1 MAARKA
7 MFEALIQVFEEA
19 GLPYCVLAGY
29 DEYPEV
35 IASDIDFMVPEDW
48 RPRLRTII
56 VAAAVRAGG
65 HLVQRIA
72 HETTA
77 DYYAIARLDGDRI
90 DWLHP
95 DSCSD
100 FRRGGNLLLAGAG
113 VMQRRRRHRRGFWV
127 PAPADAFAYYLI
139 KKLDKGG
146 IDAAQAAQL
155 SARHA
160 EDPAGCA
167 RALQDILPPE
177 DAAAAAVDAAARTGH
192 WAPVFDRLPALTAA
206 MERHARR
213 ETRTARLRQLGA
225 DARRVLDRLLH
236 PTGLCVAFL
245 GPDGSGKSSVIAGVS
260 VELAQA
266 FRRVDYRHL
275 RPPLWPLLPNGDR
288 ADDAVAA
295 VVIDPHAR
303 PARSAAGSLA
313 KLLYFWAAYVVGGV
327 AWLYPRRVTSRLVVF
342 DRYYHDI
349 LADPRRYRFLATP
362 GLMRL
367 ARALGRRLPLPDLVF
382 ILDAAPELLQARK
395 QEVPLAETARQRDA
409 YLALAGELE
418 NTHVIDAG
426 QPLDQVVASVLGHI
440 VAAMEARTHRRLGVD
455 RSADDRGAA
464 AWKA

>member
-29 DEYPEV
+29 DEYPDV
-35 IASDIDFMVPEDW
+35 IPSDIDFMVPEDW
-48 RPRLRTII
+48 RPRLRTI
-56 VAAAVRAGG
+56 VLAAAVRSGG

-127 PAPADAFAYYLI
+127 PAPADAFAYYLT

-155 SARHA
+155 SARYA

-167 RALQDILPPE
+167 RALQDILPP
-177 DAAAAAVDAAARTGH
+177 DAAAVVEAAARTGQ
-192 WAPVFDRLPALTAA
+192 WALVFARLPALTAA
-206 MERHARR
+206 MERHAHR
-213 ETRTARLRQLGA
+213 ETRTARLRQLGT

-245 GPDGSGKSSVIAGVS
+245 GPDGSGKSSVIARVS

-275 RPPLWPLLPNGDR
+275 RPPLWPLPSGGEA
-288 ADDAVAA
+288 ADDVAA
-295 VVIDPHAR
+295 VVIDDPHAR
-303 PARSAAGSLA
+303 PPRSVAGSFA

-367 ARALGRRLPLPDLVF
+367 ARMLGRRLPLPDLVF
-382 ILDAAPELLQARK
+382 VLDAAPEVLQARK

-418 NTHVIDAG
+418 NACIIDAG

-440 VAAMEARTHRRLGVD
+440 VAAMEARTHRRLGLD
-455 RSADDRGAA
+455 RSADDKGAA
-464 AWKA
+464 AWRA